1 MDHDFFHLIYTYLEE
16 RATNNVS
23 ANLSSDEDYQ
33 ESKKIEN
40 KLYQEHRDLNLQK
53 EQRKIIDDWVDVMQ
67 HSNSAYTMVVFRMG
81 MQYCFSLL
89 MELADWN

>member
-33 ESKKIEN
+33 ESKEIEN
-40 KLYQEHRDLNLQK
+40 KLYQEYRD
-53 EQRKIIDDWVDVMQ
+53 
-67 HSNSAYTMVVFRMG
+67 
-81 MQYCFSLL
+81 
-89 MELADWN
+89 